1 MNFNNTKS
9 SGFSLIELL
18 VVVAILGV
26 ISTVGLMSY
35 NGYTKAAKK
44 KAVINIM
51 QQVTLAQAEWY
62 SETGSYWVQTS
73 ACTPDAKTSSSLEKN
88 FMNEAN
94 LITDELGFWVCVEGS
109 TADYKVKARN
119 EWLRLPENRAV
130 SYTHLRAHETR

>member
-44 KAVINIM
+44 KAVVNIM

-62 SETGSYWVQTS
+62 SETGSYWNQTS
-73 ACTPDAKTSSSLEKN
+73 ACTPDASTSSDLEKN

-94 LITDELGFWVCVEGS
+94 LITKELGFWVCVEGT
-109 TADYKVKARN
+109 TADYKVKAKSTTPGN
-119 EWLRLPENRAV
+119 KCAPTL
-130 SYTHLRAHETR
+130 TRSGKLDTSTC

>member
-51 QQVTLAQAEWY
+51 QQITLAQAEWY
-62 SETGSYWVQTS
+62 SETGSYWNQTS
-73 ACTPDAKTSSSLEKN
+73 ACTPSAGTSSDLEKN

-94 LITDELGFWVCVEGS
+94 LITDELGYWVCVEG
-109 TADYKVKARN
+109 TAADYKVKAKSRSGKC
-119 EWLRLPENRAV
+119 EPTL
-130 SYTHLRAHETR
+130 TRSGKLDTSSC

>member
-1 MNFNNTKS
+1 MNSNKTKS

-44 KAVINIM
+44 KAIINIM
-51 QQVTLAQAEWY
+51 QQITLAQAEYY
-62 SETGSYWVQTS
+62 SETGNYWNQTS
-73 ACTPDAKTSSSLEKN
+73 ACTPDAVTSSDLEKN

-94 LITDELGFWVCVEGS
+94 LISDELGYWVCVEGT
-109 TADYKVKARN
+109 TADYKVKAKSRSGKCEPTLTRN
-119 EWLRLPENRAV
+119 GTLDTA
-130 SYTHLRAHETR
+130 TC

>member
-62 SETGSYWVQTS
+62 SETGSYWIQTS
-73 ACTPDAKTSSSLEKN
+73 ACTPSASTSSDLEKN

-94 LITDELGFWVCVEGS
+94 LITDELGYWVCVEG
-109 TADYKVKARN
+109 TGADYKVKAKSRSGKC
-119 EWLRLPENRAV
+119 EPTL
-130 SYTHLRAHETR
+130 TRSGKLDTSSC

>member
-35 NGYTKAAKK
+35 NGYTKAAKR
-44 KAVINIM
+44 KAVINVM
-51 QQVTLAQAEWY
+51 QQITLAQAEYY
-62 SETGSYWVQTS
+62 SETGNYWNQSS
-73 ACTPDAKTSSSLEKN
+73 ACTPSAGTSSDLEKN

-94 LITDELGFWVCVEGS
+94 LISDEMGYWVCVEGTTS
-109 TADYKVKARN
+109 DFKVKAKSRSGKC
-119 EWLRLPENRAV
+119 EPTL
-130 SYTHLRAHETR
+130 TRSGKLDTSTC

>member
-1 MNFNNTKS
+1 MNSNKTKS

-35 NGYTKAAKK
+35 NGYTKAAKR

-51 QQVTLAQAEWY
+51 QQVTLAQAEYY
-62 SETGSYWVQTS
+62 SETGSYWNQNSV
-73 ACTPDAKTSSSLEKN
+73 CTPDASTSSDLEKR

-94 LITDELGFWVCVEGS
+94 LISDEMGYWVCVEGT
-109 TADYKVKARN
+109 TADYKVKAKSRSGKC
-119 EWLRLPENRAV
+119 EPTL
-130 SYTHLRAHETR
+130 TRSGKLDTSTC

>member
-62 SETGSYWVQTS
+62 SETGSYWIQTS
-73 ACTPDAKTSSSLEKN
+73 ACTPSASTSSDLEKN

-109 TADYKVKARN
+109 TADYKVKAKSTTPGN
-119 EWLRLPENRAV
+119 KCAPTL
-130 SYTHLRAHETR
+130 TRSGKLDTSTC